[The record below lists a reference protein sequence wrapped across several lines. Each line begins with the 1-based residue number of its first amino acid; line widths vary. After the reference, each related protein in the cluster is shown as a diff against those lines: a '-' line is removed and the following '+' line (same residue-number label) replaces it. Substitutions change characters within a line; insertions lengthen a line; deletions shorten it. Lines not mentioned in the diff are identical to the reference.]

1 MYHENQGTK
10 MPGGYSRKDLEDTSM
25 DSYET
30 WRSARP
36 HPPSNP
42 FGDALPP
49 RPQGGGSEEDE
60 TLNSHNLQHPPP
72 RVLAPGAA
80 AAPLAA

>member
-1 MYHENQGTK
+1 
-10 MPGGYSRKDLEDTSM
+10 MPGGYSKKELEDTSM
-25 DSYET
+25 ESYES

-49 RPQGGGSEEDE
+49 RPAQGGGEDDE
-60 TLNSHNLQHPPP
+60 KARRSRKFWISITKTPNP
-72 RVLAPGAA
+72 VLRQPICAA
-80 AAPLAA
+80 A

>member
-1 MYHENQGTK
+1 

-25 DSYET
+25 ESYET

-49 RPQGGGSEEDE
+49 RPQGGGGEEDE
-60 TLNSHNLQHPPP
+60 TLKFQKLQQSPP
-72 RVLAPGAA
+72 RAFAPVLVAA
-80 AAPLAA
+80 AAAA